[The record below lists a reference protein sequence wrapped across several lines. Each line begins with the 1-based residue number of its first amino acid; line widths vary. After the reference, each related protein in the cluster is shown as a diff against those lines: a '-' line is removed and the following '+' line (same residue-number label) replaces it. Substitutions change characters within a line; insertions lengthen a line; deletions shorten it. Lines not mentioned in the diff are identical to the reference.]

1 MSTNPIEAPSR
12 QAEPLLRVVV
22 WCLGWM
28 IATRLGLE
36 AIGLAA
42 RGAFEGKL
50 AFDYVWVYADRA
62 WLDIWGVW
70 DTGWYLDIVRH
81 GYDAA
86 PKSSGPVA
94 GQANWAFFPAYPLL
108 AAAIGG
114 VTGLGAFPAMVGLS
128 NLCFTLALV
137 LLWREAE
144 SLFGASAARA
154 AVVLLCVVPGSYVF
168 SSGYTESLFLL
179 LVLAT
184 MALARHEWWV
194 LAGAAAA
201 GAALTRNLGVCLVV
215 PLAVLAWQA
224 LGPTLLA
231 RCRQVGVRVWL
242 MTDREGQA
250 VALALVLPVAA
261 LAGFMAFLW
270 VRTGDPLAFVSI
282 QAAWGRQIDSPF
294 ATLLAPVVG
303 PGGLT
308 ATRTAAWVTA
318 VLALGLA
325 AVMAAW
331 RSWALAA
338 LAGLLLLIPLS
349 AGLESVMRYVIVV
362 YPVFLAAGAL
372 LGRRPAWLTL
382 LSSVLA
388 LLNGFYMACWA
399 LGLPNVI

>member
-1 MSTNPIEAPSR
+1 LSTDPLEAPSR
-12 QAEPLLRVVV
+12 RAEPLLRVVL

-36 AIGLAA
+36 AVGLAA

-50 AFDYVWVYADRA
+50 AFDYVWVYADAA

-86 PKSSGPVA
+86 PKASGPVA

-108 AAAIGG
+108 AAAIGS

-128 NLCFTLALV
+128 NVCFALALI

-154 AVVLLCVVPGSYVF
+154 SVALLCVVPGSYVF
-168 SSGYTESLFLL
+168 SSAYTESLFLL

-184 MALARHEWWV
+184 MVLARRERWV

-201 GAALTRNLGVCLVV
+201 GAALTRNLGICLIV
-215 PLAVLAWQA
+215 PLAILAWQA
-224 LGPTLLA
+224 QGPALLA

-250 VALALVLPVAA
+250 VALALVLPVVA
-261 LAGFMAFLW
+261 LAGFMAFLG

-282 QAAWGRQIDSPF
+282 QAAWGRQIGSPF
-294 ATLLAPVVG
+294 ATLLAPFAD

-308 ATRTAAWVTA
+308 ATRTAAWAAAT
-318 VLALGLA
+318 LALGLTA
-325 AVMAAW
+325 LMAAW
-331 RSWALAA
+331 RCWALTALAA
-338 LAGLLLLIPLS
+338 LLLLIPLS

-362 YPVFLAAGAL
+362 YPVLLAAGAL
-372 LGRRPAWLTL
+372 LARRPATLALL
-382 LSSVLA
+382 LSVLG
-388 LLNGFYMACWA
+388 LLNGFYMACWS